1 MTGDDRYQG
10 NGHRRPMLIGGRWVP
25 SAGGRWMDVEN
36 PSRGTVIAQVPD
48 GTAAD
53 VQQAVDCARAAFPTW
68 SRMSHRERGDLL
80 WRIGD
85 SVAAHQ
91 EEIARIV
98 AAETGNALRT
108 QARGEVAHA
117 ADLFRYY
124 GGVASECKGETVPL
138 GRSMLSYTTREPFGV
153 VGAIIA
159 WNAPVILATVKV
171 GAALATGNTV
181 VLKTAEDAP
190 LAVLRLAE
198 LCARHLPD
206 GVLNVLTGTGE
217 ECGAALTANPGVAKL
232 SFTGSTDVGRT
243 IAGAGARRIVP
254 VTLELGGK
262 SPAIVFPD
270 ADDDQTADGVVNGMR
285 FTRQGQSCTAGSRLF
300 VHESIATSF
309 LDKIVERLERLRLGD
324 ALDEA
329 TDMGAIVNRKQYN
342 RVCSYI
348 AEGIDR
354 GGSLL
359 VGGLPRHTD
368 VPQDGYFVKPT
379 VFSGI
384 GNEWRINREE
394 VFGPVMVVVPWK
406 DLDETVAAANDTHYG
421 LAAYVW
427 TKDVGDAMRTARALD
442 AGWIQVNQGEGQFPG
457 MSYGGIKASGYGR
470 EYSIEG
476 ALDSF
481 TYRKSVT
488 VSMPAD

>member
-1 MTGDDRYQG
+1 MTMTGDEFYEGDHQ
-10 NGHRRPMLIGGRWVP
+10 RRMLIGGKWLP
-25 SAGGRWMDVEN
+25 STSGRWIDVEN
-36 PSRGTVIAQVPD
+36 PSRGTVIAQVPA
-48 GTAAD
+48 GGAAD
-53 VQQAVDCARAAFPTW
+53 VQLAVDSAASAFPAWRRT
-68 SRMSHRERGDLL
+68 SPSARGELL

-85 SVAAHQ
+85 AVAENR

-124 GGVASECKGETVPL
+124 GGVASEGKGETVPL
-138 GRSMLSYTTREPFGV
+138 GERMLSYTTREPFGV

-159 WNAPVILATVKV
+159 WNAPVILAAVKV
-171 GAALATGNTV
+171 GAALTTGNTV

-198 LCARHLPD
+198 ICADHLPD

-232 SFTGSTDVGRT
+232 SFTGSTDVGRR
-243 IAGAGARRIVP
+243 IAGAGARRVVP

-270 ADDDQTADGVVNGMR
+270 ADDDETADGVVAGMR

-300 VHESIATSF
+300 VHESVADSF
-309 LDKIVERLERLRLGD
+309 VARVVARLERLRLGD
-324 ALDEA
+324 ALDES
-329 TDMGAIVNRKQYN
+329 TDMGAVVSRRQYD

-348 AEGIDR
+348 TEGIDR
-354 GGSLL
+354 GGSLV
-359 VGGLPRHTD
+359 VGGLPRDTD
-368 VPQDGYFVKPT
+368 VPPDGYFVRPT
-379 VFSGI
+379 VFSDI

-394 VFGPVMVVVPWK
+394 VFGPVLVVVPWR
-406 DLDETVAAANDTHYG
+406 DLDETIAAANDTHYG

-427 TKDVGDAMRTARALD
+427 TKDVRDALRTARALD
-442 AGWIQVNQGEGQFPG
+442 AGWIQINQGLGQFAG

-481 TYRKSVT
+481 TYRKSIT
-488 VSMPAD
+488 VSL